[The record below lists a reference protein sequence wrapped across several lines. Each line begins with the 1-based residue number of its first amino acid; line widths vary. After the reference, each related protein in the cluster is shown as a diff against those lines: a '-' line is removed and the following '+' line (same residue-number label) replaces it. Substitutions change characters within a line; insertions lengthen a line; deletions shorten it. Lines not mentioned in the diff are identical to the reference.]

1 MPRAT
6 GHAAIAAFC
15 RFANLTRLASLAL
28 ALALTASAQPVP
40 DAVKNPF
47 DGNPTAID
55 AGKQLFTSVCQ
66 ACHGPEARGDRA
78 PGLTGSL
85 RHGNSD
91 SEVFRNVRGGIQG
104 TQMPPFAQFTS
115 DQIWQV
121 MAYLRSLSGTAAP
134 DTITGNAAVG
144 RTTFDAQCRT
154 CHQTN
159 LAGVGLRT
167 AQQLRDAILNP
178 GQQPIVTVKTKDG
191 HEYKG
196 LRRNNDTFSIQLLD
210 ASNQIHS
217 FTKSQLTTIGVD
229 ATSIMPSD
237 YSKRLAA
244 TDVANVVAYLKTLTA
259 PPAPT
264 PVLTADRIL
273 KAAAEPQNWLTYWG
287 DYKGTHYS
295 SLSQINTLNVKNLQ
309 AKWAV
314 QMPGDG
320 TLEATPLVVDGVMYT
335 SGPVGQVYALDAAT
349 GRQIWKYQRPQKKV
363 NPYEA
368 NRFNRGVA
376 VLDGRV
382 FFGTLDAALVALDA
396 RTGALLWEVQVA
408 DTMLGYSLTSAPLA
422 LKDKIVTG
430 ISGGEYG
437 IIGFL
442 EAYDPAT
449 GRKLWHLN
457 AIPAPGEPGNET
469 WSGDSW
475 KHGAGGMWLTGSY
488 DADLNTLYWAVGN
501 PGPDINGEVRM
512 GDNLYTCS
520 VLAIDPDTG
529 KLKWHYQFTP
539 HDTRDWDATE
549 DFVLVD
555 RMWHGQNRK
564 LLMQADRN
572 GNFYVLDRTNGK
584 FLAAAPYMRTNWVKG
599 WDANGRPIT
608 IPAADANTA
617 GAWVYPSLIG
627 GSNFQAPSYS
637 PLTGWMYFSYHDG
650 GQRFAIG
657 PAPFEPGKQFQGEG
671 GGSANAGPPAGDAPE
686 TQGIAA
692 FDPETMKV
700 VWKFEVTEASL
711 TAGVL
716 ATAGGVVFASSHD
729 GNFIALDAKTGK
741 PLWHFG
747 AGGDVAGSP
756 ISYSING
763 KQYVAVSSAQVL
775 YSFALPD

>member
-1 MPRAT
+1 MRIRIPLQMA
-6 GHAAIAAFC
+6 
-15 RFANLTRLASLAL
+15 
-28 ALALTASAQPVP
+28 TASAGLCVGLFAQNIP
-40 DAVKNPF
+40 DAVKNPMQ
-47 DGNPTAID
+47 GNAAAIA
-55 AGKQLFTSVCQ
+55 AGRQIYTSVCQ
-66 ACHGPEARGDRA
+66 ACHGPEARGDRGPA
-78 PGLTGSL
+78 LTGSL

-91 SEVFRNVRGGIQG
+91 SEMFRNVRGGIQG
-104 TQMPPFAQFTS
+104 TPMPPFAQFTA

-121 MAYLRSLSGTAAP
+121 LSYIRSLSGASTSDAAP
-134 DTITGNAAVG
+134 GDSVAGLAIFNGKG
-144 RTTFDAQCRT
+144 GCRT

-159 LAGVGLRT
+159 LAGVGLKT
-167 AQQLRDAILNP
+167 AQQLRSAIVNP
-178 GQQPIVTVKTKDG
+178 GQRPVVAILTKDG
-191 HEYKG
+191 REYRG
-196 LRRNNDTFSIQLLD
+196 LRANDDTFSLQVLSEYGQILNFDKAQVSAVLD
-210 ASNQIHS
+210 A
-217 FTKSQLTTIGVD
+217 KSVMPRDYAKNLTSAEID
-229 ATSIMPSD
+229 
-237 YSKRLAA
+237 
-244 TDVANVVAYLKTLTA
+244 NVVAYLKTLNI
-259 PPAPT
+259 PALNAGLT
-264 PVLTADRIL
+264 PDRIRN
-273 KAAAEPQNWLTYWG
+273 AASEPQNWLTYWG
-287 DYKGTHYS
+287 DYAGHHYS
-295 SLSQINTLNVKNLQ
+295 SLAQIDTANVKNLQ
-309 AKWAV
+309 ARWAV

-320 TLEATPLVVDGVMYT
+320 TLESTPLVVDGVMYT

-349 GRQIWKYQRPQKKV
+349 GRQIWKYQRTQKKV

-396 RTGALLWEVQVA
+396 RTGTPLWEVQVA

-437 IIGFL
+437 ITGFL

-449 GRKLWHLN
+449 GKKLWRLN
-457 AIPAPGEPGNET
+457 SIPAPGEPGNET
-469 WSGDSW
+469 WAGDSW

-488 DADLNTLYWAVGN
+488 DAELNTLYWAVGN
-501 PGPDINGEVRM
+501 PGPDINGDVRK

-520 VLAIDPDTG
+520 VLAIDADTG

-549 DFVLVD
+549 DLVLVD

-564 LLMQADRN
+564 LLLQANRN
-572 GNFYVLDRTNGK
+572 GNFYVLDRTDGK
-584 FLAAAPYMRTNWVKG
+584 FLAAAPYMRTNWVMG
-599 WDANGRPIT
+599 WDGNGRPIT
-608 IPAADANTA
+608 IPAADANA
-617 GAWVYPSLIG
+617 EGVWVYPSLIG

-637 PLTGWMYFSYHDG
+637 PLTGWLYFSYHDG

-671 GGSANAGPPAGDAPE
+671 GGSNAGPPAGDAPE
-686 TQGIAA
+686 SQGIAA

-700 VWKFEVTEASL
+700 VWKFEVTEPSL

-716 ATAGGVVFASSHD
+716 ATAGSVVFASSHD

-741 PLWHFG
+741 TLWHFG

-756 ISYSING
+756 MSYSVNG
-763 KQYVAVSSAQVL
+763 KQYVAVSTAQVL

>member
-1 MPRAT
+1 VGQAVPPARP
-6 GHAAIAAFC
+6 AIRRGIF
-15 RFANLTRLASLAL
+15 LAL
-28 ALALTASAQPVP
+28 LCGSLFAQNNSS
-40 DAVKNPF
+40 DAVKNPME
-47 DGNPTAID
+47 GNHAAID
-55 AGKQLFTSVCQ
+55 AGKQLFNSVCQ
-66 ACHGPEARGDRA
+66 ACHGPEARGDRGPA
-78 PGLTGSL
+78 LTGSL

-91 SEVFRNVRGGIQG
+91 NEMFRNVRGGIQG
-104 TQMPPFAQFTS
+104 TQMPPFAQFTA

-121 MAYLRSLSGTAAP
+121 MAYIRSLSGVSGPQDATPGDAVTGAA
-134 DTITGNAAVG
+134 I
-144 RTTFDAQCRT
+144 FDGKGACRT
-154 CHQTN
+154 CHPSD
-159 LAGVGLRT
+159 LSGAGLKT
-167 AQQLRDAILNP
+167 TEQLRSAVVNP
-178 GQQPIVTVKTKDG
+178 GQDPIVTVKTKEG
-191 HEYKG
+191 REYRG
-196 LRRNNDTFSIQLLD
+196 LRRNEDTFSIQLLD
-210 ASNQIHS
+210 ASGQLRS
-217 FTKSQLTTIGVD
+217 FTKSQLTSIAVD
-229 ATSIMPSD
+229 QKSIMPSD
-237 YSKRLAA
+237 YSKRL
-244 TDVANVVAYLKTLTA
+244 TGVELQNVVAYLKTLTT
-259 PPAPT
+259 PTVPAGG
-264 PVLTADRIL
+264 LTYDRIRNATL
-273 KAAAEPQNWLTYWG
+273 EPQNWLTYWG
-287 DYKGTHYS
+287 DYKGHHYS
-295 SLSQINTLNVKNLQ
+295 SLSQINWMNVKNLQ
-309 AKWAV
+309 ARWAV

-320 TLEATPLVVDGVMYT
+320 TLESTPLVVDGVMYT
-335 SGPVGQVYALDAAT
+335 SGPAGQVYALDAAT
-349 GRQIWKYQRPQKKV
+349 GRQIWKYQRTQKKV

-396 RTGALLWEVQVA
+396 RTGSLLWEVQVA

-437 IIGFL
+437 IVGFL

-449 GRKLWHLN
+449 GKKLWHLN
-457 AIPAPGEPGNET
+457 SIPGPGEPGNET

-475 KHGAGGMWLTGSY
+475 KHGSGGMWLTGSY
-488 DADLNTLYWAVGN
+488 DAELNTLYWAVGN
-501 PGPDINGEVRM
+501 PGPDINGDVRK

-520 VLAIDPDTG
+520 VLALDPDTG
-529 KLKWHYQFTP
+529 KIKWHYQFTP

-572 GNFYVLDRTNGK
+572 GNFYVLDRTDGK

-599 WDANGRPIT
+599 WDAAGRPIT
-608 IPAADANTA
+608 IPEADANAA
-617 GAWVYPSLIG
+617 GVWVYPSLIG

-637 PLTGWMYFSYHDG
+637 PLTGWMYFAYHDG

-657 PAPFEPGKQFQGEG
+657 PAPFEPGKQFQGVG
-671 GGSANAGPPAGDAPE
+671 GGSDAGPPAGDAPE
-686 TQGIAA
+686 SQGIAA

-700 VWKFEVTEASL
+700 VWKFPVSEASL

-716 ATAGGVVFASSHD
+716 ATGGGVIFASSHD
-729 GNFIALDAKTGK
+729 GNLIALDAKTGK
-741 PLWHFG
+741 TLWHFG
-747 AGGDVAGSP
+747 AGADVAGSP

>member
-1 MPRAT
+1 M
-6 GHAAIAAFC
+6 AA
-15 RFANLTRLASLAL
+15 
-28 ALALTASAQPVP
+28 ASAGMCVGLFAQNIVP
-40 DAVKNPF
+40 DAVKNPME
-47 DGNPTAID
+47 GNAAAID
-55 AGKQLFTSVCQ
+55 AGRQLYTSVCQ
-66 ACHGPEARGDRA
+66 ACHGPEARGDRGPA
-78 PGLTGSL
+78 LTGSL

-91 SEVFRNVRGGIQG
+91 SEMFRNVRGGIQG
-104 TQMPPFAQFTS
+104 TQMPPFAQFTA
-115 DQIWQV
+115 DQIWQAI
-121 MAYLRSLSGTAAP
+121 AYIRSLSGASTSDTAPGDPVAGLA
-134 DTITGNAAVG
+134 I
-144 RTTFDAQCRT
+144 FDGKGGCRT
-154 CHQTN
+154 CHKVD
-159 LAGVGLRT
+159 LAGIGLKT
-167 AQQLRDAILNP
+167 AEQLRSAIVNP

-191 HEYKG
+191 HEYRG
-196 LRRNNDTFSIQLLD
+196 LRRNNDTFSLQILD
-210 ASNQIHS
+210 ASGQLRS
-217 FTKSQLTTIGVD
+217 FAKSQLVSIGVD

-237 YSKRLAA
+237 YAQRL
-244 TDVANVVAYLKTLTA
+244 TTGEIQNVVAYLKTLTA
-259 PPAPT
+259 PNVPAGG
-264 PVLTADRIL
+264 LTSERIRNS
-273 KAAAEPQNWLTYWG
+273 AAEPQNWLTYWG
-287 DYKGTHYS
+287 DYNGHHYS
-295 SLSQINTLNVKNLQ
+295 SLAQINTTNVKNLQ
-309 AKWAV
+309 ARWAV

-320 TLEATPLVVDGVMYT
+320 TLESTPLVVDGVMYT

-349 GRQIWKYQRPQKKV
+349 GRQIWKYQRTQKKV

-396 RTGALLWEVQVA
+396 HTGALLWEVQVA

-437 IIGFL
+437 ITGFL

-449 GRKLWHLN
+449 GKKLWHIN
-457 AIPAPGEPGNET
+457 SIPAPGEPGNET
-469 WSGDSW
+469 WAGDSW

-488 DADLNTLYWAVGN
+488 DAALNTLYWAVGN
-501 PGPDINGEVRM
+501 PGPDINGDVRK

-520 VLAIDPDTG
+520 VLAIDADTG
-529 KLKWHYQFTP
+529 KIKWHYQFTP

-555 RMWHGQNRK
+555 RMWRGQNRK

-572 GNFYVLDRTNGK
+572 GNFYVLDRTDGK

-599 WDANGRPIT
+599 WDAAGLPIT
-608 IPAADANTA
+608 IPAADANA
-617 GAWVYPSLIG
+617 EGAWVYPSLIG

-637 PLTGWMYFSYHDG
+637 PLTGWLYFSYHDG

-671 GGSANAGPPAGDAPE
+671 GGSNAGPPAGDAPE
-686 TQGIAA
+686 SEGIAA

-700 VWKFEVTEASL
+700 VWKFEVTEPSL
-711 TAGVL
+711 TAGAL

-741 PLWHFG
+741 ALWHFG

-756 ISYSING
+756 MSYSVDG
-763 KQYVAVSSAQVL
+763 KQYVAVSTAQVL
-775 YSFALPD
+775 YGFALPE

>member
-1 MPRAT
+1 M
-6 GHAAIAAFC
+6 
-15 RFANLTRLASLAL
+15 RFRIPLQVA
-28 ALALTASAQPVP
+28 ASAGLCLTLFAQNVP

-47 DGNPTAID
+47 DGNRAAID
-55 AGKQLFTSVCQ
+55 AGKQLYTSVCQ
-66 ACHGPEARGDRA
+66 ACHGPEARGDRGPA
-78 PGLTGSL
+78 LTGSL

-91 SEVFRNVRGGIQG
+91 NEVFRNVRGGIQG
-104 TQMPPFAQFTS
+104 TQMPPFGQFTS

-121 MAYLRSLSGTAAP
+121 MAYIRSLSGGSGSDTAP
-134 DTITGNAAVG
+134 GDAVAG
-144 RTTFDAQCRT
+144 RSVFDNKGGCRT

-159 LAGVGLRT
+159 LSGAGLMT
-167 AQQLRDAILNP
+167 AQQLRSAIVNP
-178 GQQPIVTVKTKDG
+178 GQQPMVAVQTKDG
-191 HEYKG
+191 REYHG
-196 LRRNNDTFSIQLLD
+196 LRKNDDTFSLQVL
-210 ASNQIHS
+210 SEYGQILNFDKAEVS
-217 FTKSQLTTIGVD
+217 VVVNAKSVMPADYGKTLTTAEID
-229 ATSIMPSD
+229 
-237 YSKRLAA
+237 
-244 TDVANVVAYLKTLTA
+244 NVVAYLKTLNV
-259 PPAPT
+259 PALGGGG
-264 PVLTADRIL
+264 LTYERIRN
-273 KAAAEPQNWLTYWG
+273 AAAEPQNWLTYWG
-287 DYKGTHYS
+287 DYAGHHYS
-295 SLSQINTLNVKNLQ
+295 SLAQINTANVKTLQ
-309 AKWAV
+309 ARWAL

-320 TLEATPLVVDGVMYT
+320 TLESTPLVVDGVMYT

-349 GRQIWKYQRPQKKV
+349 GRQIWKYQRTQKKV

-382 FFGTLDAALVALDA
+382 FFGTLDASLIALDA
-396 RTGALLWEVQVA
+396 HTGALLWEVQVA

-442 EAYDPAT
+442 EAFDPAT
-449 GRKLWHLN
+449 GKKLWHVN
-457 AIPAPGEPGNET
+457 SIPSPGEPGNET

-488 DADLNTLYWAVGN
+488 DAETNTLFWAVGN
-501 PGPDINGEVRM
+501 PGPDINGDVRM

-520 VLAIDPDTG
+520 VLALDADTG
-529 KLKWHYQFTP
+529 KIKWHYQFTP

-549 DFVLVD
+549 DFVLVN

-564 LLMQADRN
+564 LLIQANRN

-584 FLAAAPYMRTNWVKG
+584 FLAAAPYIRTNWVKG
-599 WDANGRPIT
+599 WDANGRPMT
-608 IPAADANTA
+608 IPAADANA
-617 GAWVYPSLIG
+617 QGVWVYPSLIG
-627 GSNFQAPSYS
+627 GSNFQSPSYS
-637 PLTGWMYFSYHDG
+637 PLTGWLYFTYHDG

-671 GGSANAGPPAGDAPE
+671 GGSNAGPPAGDAPE
-686 TQGIAA
+686 SQGIAA

-711 TAGVL
+711 TAGTL
-716 ATAGGVVFASSHD
+716 ATGGGVVFASSHD

-741 PLWHFG
+741 ALWHFAAG
-747 AGGDVAGSP
+747 ADVAGSP
-756 ISYSING
+756 MSYSIGG

>member
-1 MPRAT
+1 MFVKRAW
-6 GHAAIAAFC
+6 
-15 RFANLTRLASLAL
+15 RLAL
-28 ALALTASAQPVP
+28 AGLGIGLFAQAQVP
-40 DAVKNPF
+40 DAVKNPLEG
-47 DGNPTAID
+47 DRAAIE
-55 AGKQLFTSVCQ
+55 AGRQLYSSVCQ
-66 ACHGPEARGDRA
+66 ACHGAEARGDRGPA
-78 PGLTGSL
+78 LTGSL

-91 SEVFRNVRGGIQG
+91 TEMFRNVRGGIQG
-104 TQMPPFAQFTS
+104 TQMPPFAQFTA

-121 MAYLRSLSGTAAP
+121 MAYLRSLSGSSGSSDVVTGDAAAGKA
-134 DTITGNAAVG
+134 I
-144 RTTFDAQCRT
+144 FDGKGGCRT
-154 CHQTN
+154 CHASDLN
-159 LAGVGLRT
+159 GAGSRSAQELRS
-167 AQQLRDAILNP
+167 AVVNP
-178 GQQPIVTVKTKDG
+178 GQRPVVTVKTRDG
-191 HEYKG
+191 RQYRG
-196 LRRNNDTFSIQLLD
+196 LRLNNDTFSLQL
-210 ASNQIHS
+210 
-217 FTKSQLTTIGVD
+217 VD
-229 ATSIMPSD
+229 ATGQLRSFAKSALASVDPDAKSVMPSD
-237 YSKRLAA
+237 YGQKLTTAEIQ
-244 TDVANVVAYLKTLTA
+244 NVIAYLKSLTS
-259 PPAPT
+259 
-264 PVLTADRIL
+264 PVVSSGGITYDRIL
-273 KAAAEPQNWLTYWG
+273 KAAVDPNNWLTYWG
-287 DYKGTHYS
+287 DYSGHHYS
-295 SLSQINTLNVKNLQ
+295 SLTQVNTTNVKNLQ

-320 TLEATPLVVDGVMYT
+320 TLESTPLVVDGVMYT

-349 GRQIWKYQRPQKKV
+349 GRQIWKYQRTQKRV

-382 FFGTLDAALVALDA
+382 FFGTLDAALIALDA
-396 RTGALLWEVQVA
+396 RTGKQLWEVQVA

-437 IIGFL
+437 ITGFI

-449 GRKLWHLN
+449 GKKLWHIN
-457 AIPAPGEPGNET
+457 SIPGPGEPGHET
-469 WSGDSW
+469 WAGDSW

-488 DADLNTLYWAVGN
+488 DPELNTLYWAVGN

-520 VLAIDPDTG
+520 VLALDADTG
-529 KLKWHYQFTP
+529 KIKWHYQFTP

-608 IPAADANTA
+608 IPAADADEK
-617 GAWVYPSLIG
+617 GVWVYPSLIG

-671 GGSANAGPPAGDAPE
+671 GGSANSGPPAGDAPE

-716 ATAGGVVFASSHD
+716 ATGGGVVFASSHD

-741 PLWHFG
+741 SLWHFAAG
-747 AGGDVAGSP
+747 ADVAGSP
-756 ISYSING
+756 ISYSVGG

-775 YSFALPD
+775 YSFALPE